1 MGNINALFFFNV
13 WYIITIMIS
22 KIANIGK
29 IIADAYS
36 GEIGTALRNML
47 PDSDNTA
54 RPGFPGEKHAILK
67 LPNGKYGVGNWI
79 GPGTQVVKRL
89 ERKDPPRTVA
99 DLIAERHDID
109 YALAKES
116 KTKEEQLKK
125 VREADKRMV
134 QSLKKIKKEGID
146 DSKNIFIGM
155 RFIQAKILAEDLMV
169 LDKSRFAGE
178 IGKVEPKDK
187 AILLR
192 NKALLVKLGY

>member
-1 MGNINALFFFNV
+1 
-13 WYIITIMIS
+13 MIS
-22 KIANIGK
+22 KNANIGK

-47 PDSDNTA
+47 PDSDKSA

-67 LPNGKYGVGNWI
+67 LPNKKYGVANWL
-79 GPGTQVVKRL
+79 GPHTQVVKRL
-89 ERKDPPRTVA
+89 ERQDPPRTVA
-99 DLIAERHDID
+99 DLVAERHDID

-116 KTKEEQLKK
+116 KTKAEQLKK

-134 QSLKKIKKEGID
+134 LSLKKIKKEGFD
-146 DSKNIFIGM
+146 DPKNIFIGM

-192 NKALLVKLGY
+192 NRALLEKLGY

>member
-1 MGNINALFFFNV
+1 
-13 WYIITIMIS
+13 MIS

-67 LPNGKYGVGNWI
+67 LPNGKYGVANWL

-89 ERKDPPRTVA
+89 ERKNPPGPDAPRTVS

-109 YALAKES
+109 YSLAKEE
-116 KTKEEQLKK
+116 KTKELQLKK

-134 QSLKKIKKEGID
+134 QSLKKIKKAGID
-146 DSKNIFIGM
+146 DPKNIFIGM

-169 LDKSRFAGE
+169 LDKSKFAGE
-178 IGKVEPKDK
+178 IGKIEPKDK

-192 NKALLVKLGY
+192 NRALLEKLGY